1 MNGKNTIDFFSAV
14 VKISIQTEG
23 DLGLD
28 GDTDGRLGIYVI
40 LL

>member
-1 MNGKNTIDFFSAV
+1 MAKALLIFFSAV
-14 VKISIQTEG
+14 LKISIQTEE